1 MAEGFLQVYHERI
14 GEAWFCVGITPAGRV
29 AFTSL
34 SKEGLEEALKFG
46 VRRLRGEVFTR
57 PSKASPEAE
66 EVLRVMAKAYQG
78 LGVRRLP
85 PLAWD
90 RLKPFT
96 RKVLRLTLQVPRGYV
111 TSYGRLA
118 KLLNALK
125 ASRAVGLALASNPF
139 PLLIPC
145 HRVVRGDLRL
155 GGYSLGVE
163 VKAEILERE
172 GVRLEKGRGGLRVWR
187 GQPFWP

>member
-1 MAEGFLQVYHERI
+1 MAEGFLQVYHKKI
-14 GEAWFCVGITPAGRV
+14 GEAWFCVGITQAGGV

-34 SKEGLEEALKFG
+34 SRESLEEALRLG
-46 VRRLRGEVFTR
+46 IERLRGEAFTR
-57 PSKASPEAE
+57 PSKTSPEAE
-66 EVLRVMAKAYQG
+66 EVLRVMAEAYRG

-85 PLAWD
+85 PIAWK

-118 KLLNALK
+118 RLLNASK

-145 HRVVRGDLRL
+145 HRVVRGDLAL
-155 GGYSLGVE
+155 GGYSLGVK
-163 VKAEILERE
+163 VKAEILKRE
-172 GVRLEKGRGGLRVWR
+172 GVRLEKVKNGFRVWR
-187 GQPFWP
+187 RQPFWP